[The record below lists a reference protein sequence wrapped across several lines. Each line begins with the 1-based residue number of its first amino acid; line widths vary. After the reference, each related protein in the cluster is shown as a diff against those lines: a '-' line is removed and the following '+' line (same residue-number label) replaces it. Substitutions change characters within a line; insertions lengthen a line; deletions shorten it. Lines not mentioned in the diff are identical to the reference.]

1 MQAIWRKVQALG
13 LATIC
18 TDPQDLSL
26 KHFVQKMA
34 AIAFCPQA
42 FVRPAWMSVQ
52 QEAPQI
58 ARVDELVTYFSNTW
72 VSGSYQVRQWNYY
85 KVDGPRTNNH
95 VEGWHFRLKR
105 VIGKAHPNI
114 YELVEVFKKEESLT
128 TMRVQQLVAG
138 ASQAPR
144 RRKVRD
150 RERKLQTLFQRL
162 ELGTIS
168 IDDYLESVKYHTG
181 L

>member
-1 MQAIWRKVQALG
+1 MLYALLPNKQRQSYNCAFSLLKDAAMTHGLTLDPATVLSDFELAIIQALALNFPNSRHRGCYFHYMQAIWRKVQALG
-13 LATIC
+13 LATNY

-34 AIAFCPQA
+34 AIAFCPPA

-95 VEGWHFRLKR
+95 VEGWHSGSR
-105 VIGKAHPNI
+105 G
-114 YELVEVFKKEESLT
+114 
-128 TMRVQQLVAG
+128 
-138 ASQAPR
+138 
-144 RRKVRD
+144 
-150 RERKLQTLFQRL
+150 
-162 ELGTIS
+162 
-168 IDDYLESVKYHTG
+168 
-181 L
+181 